1 MIKNAWRF
9 PMGKQIL
16 LINDMA
22 GYGKVALAAMMPV
35 LSHMKHHIH
44 NLPTALVS
52 NTLDYGKFNILET
65 TDYMVEAINVWQEL
79 GFTYDAVSTG
89 FIVSERQAKIVADFC
104 KKQKEKG
111 SLIFVDPIMGDEGAL
126 YNGVTPQTISHM
138 KELIKVSD
146 YIVPNYTEAAYLA
159 EIPYK
164 EHGISMSEADEIID
178 RLLGLGAKSIIIT
191 SARVENEDMAIV
203 YDYNKKEKS
212 ILPFQSVPVHFPGT
226 GDIFSAV
233 FMGFLLGGKSLVD
246 STQRAM
252 DIVKTMIEINKDN
265 RDKFKGI
272 PIESHFDLLDE

>member
-1 MIKNAWRF
+1 
-9 PMGKQIL
+9 MGKQIL

-111 SLIFVDPIMGDEGAL
+111 SLIFVDPIMGDEGTL

-191 SARVENEDMAIV
+191 SARVENEDMVIV